1 MHHLASGIISGIS
14 AVLCIQYAHGHFV
27 SIRIYFCFEPVTYFL
42 MLHVLII
49 AMNIYLHYI
58 SLVPVFA
65 EIIPHILFN
74 QFSGKICTFSC
85 LAGTVR
91 IYEASYHLRIQGIII
106 NAALIYPVL
115 IWDAQGFPFLRVCD
129 DLLSWL
135 SMFPGTVL

>member
-1 MHHLASGIISGIS
+1 
-14 AVLCIQYAHGHFV
+14 
-27 SIRIYFCFEPVTYFL
+27 

-85 LAGTVR
+85 LAGAIR
-91 IYEASYHLRIQGIII
+91 IYEASCNLWIQGVII
-106 NAALIYPVL
+106 NAALIHSVL
-115 IWDAQGFPFLRVCD
+115 VRDAQGFPFLRVCD

-135 SMFPGTVL
+135 SMFPGTVLKLLSHSVDILFGI